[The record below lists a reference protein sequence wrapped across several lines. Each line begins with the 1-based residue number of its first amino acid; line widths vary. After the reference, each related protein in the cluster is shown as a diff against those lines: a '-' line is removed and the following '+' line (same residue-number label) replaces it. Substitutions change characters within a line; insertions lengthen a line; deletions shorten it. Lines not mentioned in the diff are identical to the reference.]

1 MLDRTEAKTYK
12 ETRMDIDRYPT
23 HLGGELEGVEW
34 YQLTPEQLM
43 RACCGSTIK
52 AAGAAILAKEQAA
65 AADELGLDQEARDY
79 LEVADFLARIGDHK
93 SLVGY

>member
-1 MLDRTEAKTYK
+1 
-12 ETRMDIDRYPT
+12 MDVDRYPT
-23 HLGGELEGVEW
+23 HLGGKMANLDWQDLAPRELT
-34 YQLTPEQLM
+34 L
-43 RACCGSTIK
+43 ACAGSTIK

-65 AADELGLDQEARDY
+65 AADELGLDQEAEGY